1 MLTRE
6 DLLKSSEYWTEIIQ
20 NKIFNDLMEYIEDND
35 ISNKQ
40 LGEILGLTKG
50 RISQILSGKN
60 LNFKI
65 DSLVKLCLSI
75 NKVPD
80 FQLVDINKFI
90 GMDLNSS
97 ASTVFH
103 EIKNIQS
110 QTDEML
116 RYKPEKSFEN
126 VNLPLDEMTTLITII
141 SGEDKIKTGFIAA

>member
-141 SGEDKIKTGFIAA
+141 SGEDKINTGLIAA

>member
-103 EIKNIQS
+103 ESKYIQS
-110 QTDEML
+110 QTNEML

-141 SGEDKIKTGFIAA
+141 SGEDKINTGLIAA